1 MIIRCTEEKRASGM
15 LLLVQPTVDEMIY
28 AERKLLNREK
38 TILEQTARTQDEQR
52 EGGYSGFLTQN

>member
-1 MIIRCTEEKRASGM
+1 M

-38 TILEQTARTQDEQR
+38 TILEQIARSQDEQR
-52 EGGYSGFLTQN
+52 EGGYSGFLAQN